1 MSRKIL
7 MFEMNSL
14 ADALAVDRVAAA
26 FDAEVVPIPRKH
38 YNKTLEDLVDPWS
51 EIYDED
57 AETEDYTGGALG
69 GRMMVLCEL
78 EDQLEALLPAL
89 SAAGAGPACL
99 KAVLTPSNRSWDP
112 VRLYRELQRERQAM
126 SGK

>member
-26 FDAEVVPIPRKH
+26 FDAEVVPVPRKH

-78 EDQLEALLPAL
+78 EDQLEAMIPAL
-89 SAAGAGPACL
+89 SAAGAGSACL

>member
-26 FDAEVVPIPRKH
+26 FDAEVVPVPRKH

-78 EDQLEALLPAL
+78 EDQLEALIPAL
-89 SAAGAGPACL
+89 SAAGAGPTCL